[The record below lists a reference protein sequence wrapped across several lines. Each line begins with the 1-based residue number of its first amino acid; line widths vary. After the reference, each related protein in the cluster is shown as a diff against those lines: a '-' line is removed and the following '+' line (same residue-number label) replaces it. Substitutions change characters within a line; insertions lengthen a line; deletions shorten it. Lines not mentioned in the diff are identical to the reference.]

1 MMQKAYVSLMTA
13 FDSNGFVDEKGTRE
27 IVRHAIDEMKAD
39 GLFVNGNIGEN
50 FLLGTPA
57 KKNILRMVWEEAK
70 DDQVDLI
77 AQIGSPNFHEGKD
90 MLNYVTYTLGYKT
103 VAAITP
109 FYYHFTFSEIKNYYD
124 QLVKDIDTQMI
135 IYVAPA
141 MTGVNLTL
149 NQYRELF
156 SNPKI
161 IGVDLE
167 CSDLKLLER
176 LRRNFPDKKIYFGCD
191 ELLLPALSLG
201 ADGCIESSL
210 NVNGKRIRQE
220 ILAYDNKNMVQA
232 LKLQNETNDLL
243 SELERNGLYQ
253 MLKIVLQLM
262 GVHAGYNRIPLSKP
276 NNSQK
281 AVAQQILAKYF

>member
-1 MMQKAYVSLMTA
+1 M
-13 FDSNGFVDEKGTRE
+13 
-27 IVRHAIDEMKAD
+27 
-39 GLFVNGNIGEN
+39 
-50 FLLGTPA
+50 
-57 KKNILRMVWEEAK
+57 
-70 DDQVDLI
+70 
-77 AQIGSPNFHEGKD
+77 
-90 MLNYVTYTLGYKT
+90 
-103 VAAITP
+103 
-109 FYYHFTFSEIKNYYD
+109 
-124 QLVKDIDTQMI
+124 
-135 IYVAPA
+135 
-141 MTGVNLTL
+141 
-149 NQYRELF
+149 
-156 SNPKI
+156 
-161 IGVDLE
+161 
-167 CSDLKLLER
+167 
-176 LRRNFPDKKIYFGCD
+176 
-191 ELLLPALSLG
+191 G